1 MSWVAVFV
9 PVLVAIITGP
19 AVVLLQKLRS
29 ENTTQHEESR
39 GLLEHLVMKVD
50 RIDDKLD
57 DHMNDGHNHKRGVA

>member
-1 MSWVAVFV
+1 MSWVAVFI

-29 ENTTQHEESR
+29 ENTTQHAESR

-50 RIDDKLD
+50 RIDDKLYG
-57 DHMNDGHNHKRGVA
+57 HINDGHNHKRGVA

>member
-1 MSWVAVFV
+1 MFV
-9 PVLVAIITGP
+9 PVLVAVITGP

-29 ENTTQHEESR
+29 ENTTQHAESR

>member
-9 PVLVAIITGP
+9 PVLVAVITGP

-29 ENTTQHEESR
+29 ENTTQHAESR

>member
-1 MSWVAVFV
+1 MSWVAVFI

-29 ENTTQHEESR
+29 ENTTQHAESR

-50 RIDDKLD
+50 RIDYKID
-57 DHMNDGHNHKRGVA
+57 DHLKDGHNHKRGVA